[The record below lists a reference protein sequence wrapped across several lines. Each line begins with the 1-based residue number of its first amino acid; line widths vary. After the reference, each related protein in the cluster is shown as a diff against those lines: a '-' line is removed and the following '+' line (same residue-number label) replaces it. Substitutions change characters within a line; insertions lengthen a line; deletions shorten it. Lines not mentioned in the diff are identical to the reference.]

1 MPEEISTKR
10 SRGRPS
16 AQQKMDFDRILEVA
30 TKLFAQNGF
39 EGTKMNA
46 IAMQA
51 GYNKSLMNY
60 HFKGGKEELWKKA
73 VSRLALKLHQRFQE
87 IEGYFKDLE
96 GLPLMK
102 AFNRQFIYFSAEN
115 PEFYKIVF
123 YEMGAPSQRS
133 KWLLEEIL
141 QPIHQQFEE
150 RFYYTPK
157 GKKLFVGITPAHY
170 FSLVIGAANVFF
182 IHAYQIEN
190 QYGINPFDKAEIE
203 RYADFVNETIYARF
217 KQSS

>member
-1 MPEEISTKR
+1 MSKEVSAKR

-16 AQQKMDFDRILEVA
+16 AQQKIDFDKIFEVA

-46 IAMQA
+46 IATQA

-73 VSRLALKLHQRFQE
+73 VGRLALKLQQRFEE
-87 IEGYFKDLE
+87 IEGYLKDLE

-102 AFNRQFIYFSAEN
+102 VFNRQFIYFSAEN

-123 YEMGAPSQRS
+123 YEMGAPSSRS
-133 KWLLEEIL
+133 KWLLETIL
-141 QPIHQQFEE
+141 QPIHENIEKQF
-150 RFYYTPK
+150 YHSPM
-157 GKKLFVGITPAHY
+157 GQKLFAGITPAHY

-190 QYGINPFDKAEIE
+190 QYGINPFDKKEIE

-217 KQSS
+217 NQSS

>member
-1 MPEEISTKR
+1 MTEQNSNKR

-16 AQQKMDFDRILEVA
+16 VKKEIDFDKVLDIA
-30 TKLFAQNGF
+30 TKSFANNGY
-39 EGTKMNA
+39 EGTKLNA
-46 IAMQA
+46 IAEEA
-51 GYNKSLMNY
+51 GYAKSLMNY
-60 HFKGGKEELWKKA
+60 HFKEGKEELWKKA
-73 VSRLALKLHQRFQE
+73 VGRLALKLHQRFQE

-115 PEFYKIVF
+115 PEFYKMVF
-123 YEMGAPSQRS
+123 YEMGAPSNRS
-133 KWLLEEIL
+133 KWLLENIL

-150 RFYYTPK
+150 RFHHSPE
-157 GKKLFVGITPAHY
+157 GKVLFAGITPAHY
-170 FSLVIGAANVFF
+170 FSLIIGAANVFF

-190 QYGINPFDKAEIE
+190 QYDINPFEKEEIE

-217 KQSS
+217 E